1 MGLVAPPMRWSRY
14 ALWLG
19 VAVVLVVLDVWTKHL
34 ASSHLELY
42 RAEPIWPWL
51 NFTLAHNSGAAFSF
65 LADQGGWQRWFLS
78 AAAVIITGIF
88 LVWLKRLPDP
98 ARLLPSAIALILAGA
113 VGNLIDRVRFGYVID
128 FIDVHA
134 YGYHWPAFNLADS
147 AIVVGVVLILIEGFI
162 PKQLASSSI
171 DHHQKP

>member
-1 MGLVAPPMRWSRY
+1 VGLAAAPMRWSRY
-14 ALWLG
+14 AFWLG
-19 VAVVLVVLDVWTKHL
+19 LALVLVVLDVWTKHL
-34 ASSHLELY
+34 ASTQLELY
-42 RAEPIWPWL
+42 RAEPVWPWL
-51 NFTLAHNSGAAFSF
+51 NLTLAHNSGAAFSF

-78 AAAVIITGIF
+78 AAALIIVGIF

-147 AIVVGVVLILIEGFI
+147 AIVMGVALILVEGFI
-162 PKQLASSSI
+162 PNRSASRDVTPSDPS
-171 DHHQKP
+171 